1 MSEVTS
7 QVGDHIRLWRQ
18 RRRLSQLELALEAEI
33 STRHLS
39 FVETG
44 RAAPSRDMILTL
56 SEALKIPLR
65 DQNVILMAGGFA
77 PMFPERPL
85 DAPELNS
92 ARAAIEIVLQS
103 HLPYPAFAVDRRW
116 RIVAS
121 NRALPQIYDAVAPE
135 MLQPPVNALRLSL
148 HPNGMAPRILNLEE
162 WRAHIFARLREQI
175 AVSADPSLIDLYA
188 ELRTYRSRT
197 GHDPIMHADP
207 RSSTVIPFRVASP
220 AGPLSFFTTTMVF
233 GTPLDIT
240 LSELAVE
247 FFFPADPDTVARVA
261 SLANEIAA
269 VGSELMTS
277 DVID

>member
-1 MSEVTS
+1 MSEVVS

-92 ARAAIEIVLQS
+92 ARAAIDIVLQS

-116 RIVAS
+116 QIVAS
-121 NRALPQIYDAVAPE
+121 NRALPQIYEGVAPE
-135 MLQPPVNALRLSL
+135 LMQSPMNALRLSL
-148 HPNGMAPRILNLEE
+148 HPDGMAPRILNLEE
-162 WRAHIFARLREQI
+162 WRAHIFTRLREQI
-175 AVSADPSLIDLYA
+175 SVTADPSLIDLYA
-188 ELRTYRSRT
+188 ELLTYGGRQ
-197 GHDPIMHADP
+197 GHDPFTNTDP
-207 RSSTVIPFRVASP
+207 RTSTVVPFRVSSP
-220 AGPLSFFTTTMVF
+220 AGALSFFTTTMVF
-233 GTPLDIT
+233 GTALDIT
-240 LSELAVE
+240 LSELAME
-247 FFFPADPDTVARVA
+247 FFFPADPETIARVA
-261 SLANEIAA
+261 SLANQAA
-269 VGSELMTS
+269 DTKSELMTS
-277 DVID
+277 NVID

>member
-1 MSEVTS
+1 MSEVVC

-44 RAAPSRDMILTL
+44 RAAPSRDMILTI

-85 DAPELNS
+85 DAPELSS
-92 ARAAIEIVLQS
+92 ARAAIDIVLQS

-121 NRALPQIYDAVAPE
+121 NRAVPQIYDAVAPE

-175 AVSADPSLIDLYA
+175 AVSADPSLIDLYD
-188 ELRTYRSRT
+188 ELRTYGVRT
-197 GHDPIMHADP
+197 GHDPMTNSDP
-207 RSSTVIPFRVASP
+207 RTSTVIPFRVASL

-233 GTPLDIT
+233 GTLLDIT

-247 FFFPADPDTVARVA
+247 FFFPADPDTIARVA
-261 SLANEIAA
+261 SLANQIAA
-269 VGSELMTS
+269 VKSERMTS
-277 DVID
+277 NVID

>member
-7 QVGDHIRLWRQ
+7 LVGDHIRLWRQ

-44 RAAPSRDMILTL
+44 RAAPSRGMILTL

-65 DQNVILMAGGFA
+65 EQNVILMAGGFA
-77 PMFPERPL
+77 PMFSERPL
-85 DAPELNS
+85 DAPELSS
-92 ARAAIEIVLQS
+92 ARAAIDIVLQS

-121 NRALPQIYDAVAPE
+121 NRALPQIYEAVAPE
-135 MLQPPVNALRLSL
+135 ILRPPVNALRLSL
-148 HPNGMAPRILNLEE
+148 HPNGMAPCILNLDE

-175 AVSADPSLIDLYA
+175 SVSADPSLSELYA
-188 ELRTYRSRT
+188 ELRLYGGRH
-197 GHDPIMHADP
+197 GHDPMIGTDP
-207 RSSTVIPFRVASP
+207 RTSTVVPFRVTSP
-220 AGPLSFFTTTMVF
+220 AGPLAFFTTTMVF

-247 FFFPADPDTVARVA
+247 FFFPADPETIARVA
-261 SLANEIAA
+261 SLANQTITAK
-269 VGSELMTS
+269 SELMTF

>member
-56 SEALKIPLR
+56 AEAMKIPLR

-85 DAPELNS
+85 DAPELSS
-92 ARAAIEIVLQS
+92 ARAAIDIVLQS

-121 NRALPQIYDAVAPE
+121 NRALPQIYEQVAPE
-135 MLQPPVNALRLSL
+135 LLQPPVNALRLSL
-148 HPNGMAPRILNLEE
+148 HPNGMAPCILNLEE

-175 AVSADPSLIDLYA
+175 AVSADPSLIDLHA
-188 ELRTYRSRT
+188 ELHTYGGRQ
-197 GHDPIMHADP
+197 GHDPTVNTDP
-207 RSSTVIPFRVASP
+207 RTSTVVPFRVASP

-247 FFFPADPDTVARVA
+247 FFFPGDPETIARVA
-261 SLANEIAA
+261 SLANEETSARP
-269 VGSELMTS
+269 ELMTS